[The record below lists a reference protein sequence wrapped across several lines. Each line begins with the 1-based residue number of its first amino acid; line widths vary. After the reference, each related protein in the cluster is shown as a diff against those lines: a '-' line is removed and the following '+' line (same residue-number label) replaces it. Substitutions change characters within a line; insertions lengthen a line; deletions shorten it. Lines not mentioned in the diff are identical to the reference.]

1 MMNSTVP
8 VKGVRAFRTGFR
20 EFRSRIFFSI
30 LSRIFPSLRN
40 FALPAPPSLE
50 MFATDR
56 KLVFTNPLMARTI
69 LQHRRSAVC
78 FAGRECDK
86 PVDRLWDPFGHGF
99 PSSLNGIFAA
109 FLVGLAARF

>member
-20 EFRSRIFFSI
+20 EFRSRIFLHPVPH
-30 LSRIFPSLRN
+30 LSFTAQLRV
-40 FALPAPPSLE
+40 AGPPSLE